1 MQDTI
6 LSFVISF
13 GLGLAAVFLIL
24 RRFSGFASADFNE
37 RSNHSRPTPQ
47 IGGLALVPIFVLAMI
62 AFRVAGRPIP
72 VFSDWAFL
80 MAVFILFATG
90 IVDDR
95 RGLGALPKLALQF
108 LAAAIALTAL
118 SDLLD
123 AALLPYALS
132 AVAAFV
138 VLVAITNLANFLDGL
153 DLMAVATIG
162 VPGFFFA
169 LLAITGAIAWAFGPA
184 GAVLSGL
191 FLAFV
196 AVNHPPAK
204 AFLGDAGSLPFGLV
218 LGAMTVVVACEVS
231 AIAALLLPAY
241 MLCDGLVTIV
251 RRTLKGEN
259 ILHAHSSHVYQR
271 AFRSGRPVLVVIATT
286 ALFGVAAGLGLL
298 ATAGAGIGW
307 QVVVVVAAFV
317 LWWSAAAWL
326 MRDVRA

>member
-6 LSFVISF
+6 FSFVISF
-13 GLGLAAVFLIL
+13 GLGLAALFLVL
-24 RRFSGFASADFNE
+24 RAFSGFASADFNE

-62 AFRVAGRPIP
+62 AFRLAGRPIP

-80 MAVFILFATG
+80 AAVLILFATG

-95 RGLGALPKLALQF
+95 RGLSALPKLALQF
-108 LAAAIALTAL
+108 LAAAIAVTTLG
-118 SDLLD
+118 DLLGS
-123 AALLPYALS
+123 ARLPYVLS
-132 AVAAFV
+132 VLAAFV
-138 VLVAITNLANFLDGL
+138 ALVAITNLANFLDGL

-169 LLAITGAIAWAFGPA
+169 LLAATGAVGLAFGPA

-196 AVNHPPAK
+196 AVNRPPAK

-218 LGAMTVVVACEVS
+218 LGAMTVVVACQVS
-231 AIAALLLPAY
+231 PIAALLLPAY
-241 MLCDGLVTIV
+241 MLCDGLVTIA

-271 AFRSGRPVLVVIATT
+271 AFRSGRPVLVVIAAT
-286 ALFGVAAGLGLL
+286 AIVGAAAGLGLL
-298 ATAGAGIGW
+298 ASAGAGLVW
-307 QVVVVVAAFV
+307 QAAVVLAAFV
-317 LWWSAAAWL
+317 LWYSVAAWL

>member
-1 MQDTI
+1 MQPTI
-6 LSFVISF
+6 ISFVISF
-13 GLGLAAVFLIL
+13 GLGLAALFLVL

-47 IGGLALVPIFVLAMI
+47 IGGLALVPFFVLAMI
-62 AFRVAGRPIP
+62 AFRIAGKPIP
-72 VFSDWAFL
+72 VFSDWGFL
-80 MAVFILFATG
+80 AAVLILFATG

-108 LAAAIALTAL
+108 VAAAIAVTAL
-118 SDLLD
+118 GDLLD
-123 AALLPYALS
+123 DARLPYALS
-132 AVAAFV
+132 ALAAFV
-138 VLVAITNLANFLDGL
+138 ALVAITNLANFLDGL

-162 VPGFFFA
+162 VPGFFFM
-169 LLAITGAIAWAFGPA
+169 LLATTGAIGLAFGPA
-184 GAVLSGL
+184 GAVLAGL

-196 AVNHPPAK
+196 PVNRPPAK

-218 LGAMTVVVACEVS
+218 LGAMSVVVACQVS
-231 AIAALLLPAY
+231 PVAALLLPAY
-241 MLCDGLVTIV
+241 MLCDGLVTIM

-271 AFRSGRPVLVVIATT
+271 AFRSGRPALAIITAT
-286 ALFGVAAGLGLL
+286 AGVGVAAGLALL
-298 ATAGAGIGW
+298 ATAAAGIGW
-307 QVVVVVAAFV
+307 HVAAVLAAFA